1 MNFMDKTLP
10 VQREAKLKYLDADY
24 QILREGDFVRCVVS
38 GDPIKLEN
46 LRYWHVVRQ
55 VAFRSAETSFHDFLV
70 SYQKTQP
77 TP

>member
-24 QILREGDFVRCVVS
+24 QVLREGDFVRCAVS
-38 GDPIKLEN
+38 GDPIQLEN
-46 LRYWHVVRQ
+46 LRYWHVERQ
-55 VAFRSAETSFHDFLV
+55 VAFRSAEASFHDFLV